1 MDDGLSIGERIRD
14 FRESRGLTRSAVAT
28 RLGVQEK
35 HIEKVENG
43 SSNFSMTTLVS
54 FARAYDAS
62 LDYLILG
69 QKPQKYCVAEI
80 KQLAQEILKL
90 ADEKTEN

>member
-1 MDDGLSIGERIRD
+1 
-14 FRESRGLTRSAVAT
+14 
-28 RLGVQEK
+28 
-35 HIEKVENG
+35 
-43 SSNFSMTTLVS
+43 MTTLVS

-80 KQLAQEILKL
+80 RQLAQEILKL